1 MSGAGYHAR
10 IIHQQTVVRPLSQ
23 RTEPHRLSRIWRE
36 VRMQTRQSNPNLRSL
51 TGLRFVAMLPVFL
64 THAAFEGVFSD
75 AKVSWGFLDAMGS
88 TGYMAVS
95 FFFVLSGFVITWSY
109 RPTDTA
115 RKFWRRRFFRVFPN
129 HVVTYALALGLIAS
143 VGLSVGVLPSVTQ
156 LFLVQSWVPD
166 PAFTDTGNSVSW
178 SLAVDVVFY
187 ALFPVLLTLVNKIKP
202 NRLWYWVGG
211 SVIGVA
217 VIPTI
222 ALAALPS
229 TPEMPL
235 GGVSVSQ
242 YWFTYFFPLFR
253 LLECVLGMLMA
264 RIVLTGK
271 WIRLRVL
278 PAAVLVVIAY
288 YLAQQVPYLY
298 RLSAVTVLPVALLTA
313 AAAVADSEGRGTP
326 FGSKVMVWFG
336 ELSFAFYLLHNL
348 VLKYGHLLLGHTEEE
363 GELVGHTWGVPEGVA
378 LIAAAFAVSL
388 LLAWLLHN
396 GVEKQAMR
404 RWSRRKPAPVA
415 DVTSGFYAKDGAI

>member
-1 MSGAGYHAR
+1 
-10 IIHQQTVVRPLSQ
+10 
-23 RTEPHRLSRIWRE
+23 
-36 VRMQTRQSNPNLRSL
+36 MQTRRSNPNLRSL

-75 AKVSWGFLDAMGS
+75 AKTSWGFLDAMGN
-88 TGYMAVS
+88 TGYVAVS

-129 HVVTYALALGLIAS
+129 HLSTYLLALVLMAS
-143 VGLSVGVLPSVTQ
+143 VGMSVGLLPSLTQ

-187 ALFPVLLTLVNKIKP
+187 ALFPALLALVNKIDP
-202 NRLWYWVGG
+202 ARLWYWVGAAAVG
-211 SVIGVA
+211 VVA
-217 VIPTI
+217 VPAI
-222 ALAALPS
+222 ALTALPD
-229 TPEMPL
+229 TPQMPL

-242 YWFTYFFPLFR
+242 YWFAYFFPLFR
-253 LLECVLGMLMA
+253 MLECVIGMLMA
-264 RIVLTGK
+264 RIVLSGK
-271 WIRLRVL
+271 WIGLPVL
-278 PAAVLVVIAY
+278 PAALLVVLAY
-288 YLAQQVPYLY
+288 GAAQQVPYLF

-313 AAAVADSEGRGTP
+313 ACAVADADGRRTAFSGR
-326 FGSKVMVWFG
+326 VMVWFG

-363 GELVGHTWGVPEGVA
+363 GELVGHTWSLPTGIA
-378 LIAAAFAVSL
+378 MIAAAFAVSL

-404 RWSRRKPAPVA
+404 RWSRARAKTPVTE
-415 DVTSGFYAKDGAI
+415 VTSVLPVKDGAI

>member
-1 MSGAGYHAR
+1 
-10 IIHQQTVVRPLSQ
+10 
-23 RTEPHRLSRIWRE
+23 
-36 VRMQTRQSNPNLRSL
+36 MQTRPSNPNLRSL

-75 AKVSWGFLDAMGS
+75 AKASWGFLDAMGN
-88 TGYMAVS
+88 TGYVAVS

-109 RPTDTA
+109 RPTDTP

-129 HVVTYALALGLIAS
+129 HLATYVLALVLITS
-143 VGLSVGVLPSVTQ
+143 VGLSVGLLPSVTQ

-187 ALFPVLLTLVNKIKP
+187 ALFPVLLVLVNKIAP
-202 NRLWYWVGG
+202 ARLWYWVGAA
-211 SVIGVA
+211 VVGVA
-217 VIPTI
+217 AVPAI
-222 ALAALPS
+222 ALTALPD
-229 TPEMPL
+229 TPQMPL

-242 YWFTYFFPLFR
+242 YWFAYFFPLFR
-253 LLECVLGMLMA
+253 LLECLLGMLMA
-264 RIVLTGK
+264 RIVLSGK
-271 WIRLRVL
+271 WIRLPVL
-278 PAAVLVVIAY
+278 PAALLVVAAY
-288 YLAQQVPYLY
+288 WAAQQVPYLF

-313 AAAVADSEGRGTP
+313 ACAVADADGRGTP
-326 FGSKVMVWFG
+326 FSGKVMVWFG

-363 GELVGHTWGVPEGVA
+363 GELVGHTWSVPTGIA
-378 LIAAAFAVSL
+378 LIAAGFAVSL

-404 RWSRRKPAPVA
+404 RWSRARPKTPVTEVA
-415 DVTSGFYAKDGAI
+415 SALPVKDGAI